1 MRCATLRRLAI
12 APMLSAGRSFLYN
25 APPMFNWKVLFVKPR
40 TEKKVT
46 EYCELYRIPF
56 YLPLQEKTRVVQ
68 RRKVQVMLP
77 LFSGYVFARFDMNQR
92 LPLLQTNLLVR
103 ILEPLKPRDL
113 IRDMLMVR
121 RALRVD
127 PTMGAIK
134 PLTRGD
140 KVRIID
146 GPLMGYSGF
155 VIRVDNE
162 VKVVLNVEMLG
173 QAVPVPVEL
182 HQIEPVALHEAETP
196 QGYRT
201 KESQGQ
207 VSFHP
212 DGCMCDSCVRA
223 VSGEL
228 AASAQHMKSRH
239 RK

>member
-1 MRCATLRRLAI
+1 
-12 APMLSAGRSFLYN
+12 
-25 APPMFNWKVLFVKPR
+25 MFNWKVLFVKPQ

-46 EYCELYRIPF
+46 EYCALYRIPF
-56 YLPLQEKTRVVQ
+56 YLPLREKTRVVQ

-77 LFSGYVFARFDMNQR
+77 LFTGYVFARFNMSER

-146 GPLMGYSGF
+146 GPLMGWSGY
-155 VIRVDNE
+155 VTRVDGL

-173 QAVPVPVEL
+173 QAVSVPVEL
-182 HQIEPVALHEAETP
+182 HQIEPVDDNGRTVP
-196 QGYRT
+196 QGGWR
-201 KESQGQ
+201 
-207 VSFHP
+207 FHP
-212 DGCMCDSCVRA
+212 
-223 VSGEL
+223 
-228 AASAQHMKSRH
+228 QN
-239 RK
+239 